1 MGRAMFGLQDG
12 TQTMI
17 PISHVEVDE
26 ATQELV
32 LSVLRSGRLAQG
44 PVVEQFEV
52 ACREMTGARH
62 AVAVSNGT
70 TALELAL
77 EAVGIGP
84 GDEVVTTPFTFA
96 ATLNAIIHSGATAT
110 FSDIADDFTID
121 PTGVE
126 AALTERTRALMPV
139 HLYGL
144 PADMDALTPWA
155 RRRGLRVVEDAAQ
168 AHGALIGSRPVGT
181 EDVATFSFYATK
193 NISTGEGGVITTD
206 DDGAAERLRILRN
219 QGMRAR
225 YEYVVPGRNAR
236 MLDVVAALALGQFAR
251 RTAMQA
257 TRRCHAAFLGEALAG
272 IDGLV
277 LPAEPAGRT
286 SAWHQYTVR
295 VTSDARVDRD
305 TLAAELT
312 AAGVGTGVY
321 YPRAVYDYDCYR
333 SHPRVRITPCPR
345 AERFATEVLS
355 LPVHPA
361 LSPTDL
367 ERIVAAVRRVLA

>member
-1 MGRAMFGLQDG
+1 MLGLQDR
-12 TQTMI
+12 TQAVI
-17 PISHVEVDE
+17 PISHVEVDA
-26 ATQELV
+26 ATEELV

-44 PVVEQFEV
+44 PVVEQFE
-52 ACREMTGARH
+52 ACCREMTGARH
-62 AVAVSNGT
+62 AVAVNNGT

-77 EAVGIGP
+77 EALGVGP

-110 FSDIADDFTID
+110 FADVTDDFTID
-121 PTGVE
+121 PAGVE
-126 AALTERTRALMPV
+126 AALTDRTRALMPV

-155 RRRGLRVVEDAAQ
+155 RRRGLRIVEDAAQ
-168 AHGALIGSRPVGT
+168 AHGAMIGSRPVGT

-206 DDGAAERLRILRN
+206 DDEVADQLRILRN

-236 MLDVVAALALGQFAR
+236 MLDVIAALAIGQFAR
-251 RTAMQA
+251 RTVMQT
-257 TRRCHAAFLGEALAG
+257 TRCTHAEFLGEALAG
-272 IDGLV
+272 IGGLV
-277 LPAEPAGRT
+277 LPAEPPGRA

-305 TLAAELT
+305 TLAAELMK
-312 AAGVGTGVY
+312 AGVATGVY

-333 SHPRVRITPCPR
+333 SHPRVRISDCPR

-361 LSPTDL
+361 LSQSDL
-367 ERIVAAVRRVLA
+367 ERIAAAVRRVLA

>member
-1 MGRAMFGLQDG
+1 
-12 TQTMI
+12 MI
-17 PISHVEVDE
+17 QISHVVVDE
-26 ATQELV
+26 ATQERV

-44 PVVEQFEV
+44 PVVEQFE
-52 ACREMTGARH
+52 ACCREMTGARH
-62 AVAVSNGT
+62 AIAVNNGT

-77 EAVGIGP
+77 EALGVGP

-110 FSDIADDFTID
+110 FADIGEDFTID

-126 AALTERTRALMPV
+126 AALTDRTRAVMPV

-155 RRRGLRVVEDAAQ
+155 RRHGLRVVEDAAQ
-168 AHGALIGSRPVGT
+168 AHGALIGARPVGT

-206 DDGAAERLRILRN
+206 DDEVADRLRVLRN

-236 MLDVVAALALGQFAR
+236 MLDMVAALAIGQFAGA
-251 RTAMQA
+251 TTMQA
-257 TRRCHAAFLGEALAG
+257 TRRRHAMFLNEALAG
-272 IDGLV
+272 IEGLE
-277 LPAEPAGRT
+277 LPSEPVGRT
-286 SAWHQYTVR
+286 SVWHQYTVR
-295 VTSDARVDRD
+295 VTSEARVDRD
-305 TLAAELT
+305 ALAAELT
-312 AAGVGTGVY
+312 TAGVGTGVY
-321 YPRAVYDYDCYR
+321 YPRAVYDYECYR
-333 SHPRVRITPCPR
+333 SHPRVRTSPCPR
-345 AERFATEVLS
+345 AEQFATQVLS

-361 LSPTDL
+361 LSPADL
-367 ERIVAAVRRVLA
+367 ERIVATVRRVLA